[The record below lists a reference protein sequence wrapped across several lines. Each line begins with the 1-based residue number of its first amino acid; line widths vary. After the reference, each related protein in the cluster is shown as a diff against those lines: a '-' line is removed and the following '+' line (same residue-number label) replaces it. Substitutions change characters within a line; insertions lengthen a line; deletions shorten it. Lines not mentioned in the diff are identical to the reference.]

1 MDALVGAVDL
11 VDDDDDAVT
20 QLQRAGEDEAR
31 LRHGALSSV
40 DEQDDAVDHL
50 EDTLDLSAE
59 VGVARGIDNV
69 DLGVAVADGGVFGE
83 DRDAALTLEV
93 VRVHD
98 TVDDL
103 LIFAVHAALLEHFVD
118 EGGLAVVDVGDDGY
132 IAKFFILHR

>member
-1 MDALVGAVDL
+1 M
-11 VDDDDDAVT
+11 T

-31 LRHGALSSV
+31 LRHGALSGV

-83 DRDAALTLEV
+83 DRDAALTFEV

-98 TVDDL
+98 AVDDL

>member
-31 LRHGALSSV
+31 LRHGALSGV

-69 DLGVAVADGGVFGE
+69 DLGVAIADGGVFGE

-98 TVDDL
+98 AVDDL

>member
-1 MDALVGAVDL
+1 MRWSGRSILL
-11 VDDDDDAVT
+11 T
-20 QLQRAGEDEAR
+20 TTITRWPSSNAGEDEAR
-31 LRHGALSSV
+31 LRHGALSGV
-40 DEQDDAVDHL
+40 DEQDNAVDHL
-50 EDTLDLSAE
+50 EDTLDLAAE

-98 TVDDL
+98 AVDDL

>member
-20 QLQRAGEDEAR
+20 QLQRAGEDETR
-31 LRHGALSSV
+31 LRHGALSGV
-40 DEQDDAVDHL
+40 DEQDNAVDHL
-50 EDTLDLSAE
+50 EDTLDLAAE

-93 VRVHD
+93 VRIHNA
-98 TVDDL
+98 VDDL

>member
-31 LRHGALSSV
+31 LRHGALSGV
-40 DEQDDAVDHL
+40 DEQDNAVDHL
-50 EDTLDLSAE
+50 EDTLDLAAE

-69 DLGVAVADGGVFGE
+69 DLGVAVADGGVFSE

-93 VRVHD
+93 VRIHNA
-98 TVDDL
+98 VDDL

>member
-1 MDALVGAVDL
+1 M
-11 VDDDDDAVT
+11 T

-31 LRHGALSSV
+31 LRHGALSGV
-40 DEQDDAVDHL
+40 DEQDNAVDHL
-50 EDTLDLSAE
+50 EDTLDLAAE

-69 DLGVAVADGGVFGE
+69 DLGVAVADGGVFSK
-83 DRDAALTLEV
+83 DRDAALSLEV

-98 TVDDL
+98 AVDDL

>member
-31 LRHGALSSV
+31 LRHGALSGV
-40 DEQDDAVDHL
+40 DEQDNAVDHL
-50 EDTLDLSAE
+50 EDTLDLAAE

-93 VRVHD
+93 VRIHNA
-98 TVDDL
+98 VDDL

>member
-1 MDALVGAVDL
+1 VDALVGAVDL

-31 LRHGALSSV
+31 LRHGALSGI
-40 DEQDDAVDHL
+40 DEQDNAVDHL
-50 EDTLDLSAE
+50 EDTLDLAAE

-98 TVDDL
+98 AVDDL

>member
-31 LRHGALSSV
+31 LRHGALSGV
-40 DEQDDAVDHL
+40 DEQDNAVDHL
-50 EDTLDLSAE
+50 EDTLDLAAE

-69 DLGVAVADGGVFGE
+69 DLGVAVADGGVFSE

-98 TVDDL
+98 AVDDL

>member
-20 QLQRAGEDEAR
+20 QLQRTGEDEAR
-31 LRHGALSSV
+31 LRHGALSGV
-40 DEQDDAVDHL
+40 DEQDNAVDHL
-50 EDTLDLSAE
+50 EDTLDLAAE

-98 TVDDL
+98 AVDDL

>member
-31 LRHGALSSV
+31 LRHGALSGI
-40 DEQDDAVDHL
+40 DEQDNAVDHL

-98 TVDDL
+98 AVDDL

-118 EGGLAVVDVGDDGY
+118 EGGLAVVDMGDDGY

>member
-31 LRHGALSSV
+31 LRHGALSGV
-40 DEQDDAVDHL
+40 DEQDNAVDHL
-50 EDTLDLSAE
+50 EDTLDLAAE

-98 TVDDL
+98 AVDDL

>member
-1 MDALVGAVDL
+1 M
-11 VDDDDDAVT
+11 
-20 QLQRAGEDEAR
+20 
-31 LRHGALSSV
+31 
-40 DEQDDAVDHL
+40 
-50 EDTLDLSAE
+50 
-59 VGVARGIDNV
+59 ARGIDNV
-69 DLGVAVADGGVFGE
+69 DLGVAVADGGVFSE

-98 TVDDL
+98 AVDDL

>member
-31 LRHGALSSV
+31 LRHGALSGI
-40 DEQDDAVDHL
+40 DEQDNAVDHL
-50 EDTLDLSAE
+50 EDPLDLSAE

-98 TVDDL
+98 AVDDL

>member
-31 LRHGALSSV
+31 LRHGALSGV

-98 TVDDL
+98 AVDDL